1 MFHIK
6 NNEVFKGGEL
16 TVKRKNKEKTHTNVF
31 CVCYA
36 DMNLFL
42 QVCFFTMDFCVD
54 KRDDKESEIIC
65 TWLSDEQCREKVE
78 APLDLCM
85 TRCFDLWCLWQAKQ
99 CLVQALEY
107 RRHEVSYVMLGK
119 IHLMDGDIK
128 QAIDTYRA
136 AVE

>member
-1 MFHIK
+1 MLCKHEFVFVLFFH
-6 NNEVFKGGEL
+6 
-16 TVKRKNKEKTHTNVF
+16 
-31 CVCYA
+31 
-36 DMNLFL
+36 
-42 QVCFFTMDFCVD
+42 MDFCVD
-54 KRDDKESEIIC
+54 KRGDKENEMFY
-65 TWLSDEQCREKVE
+65 TWLSDKQCQEKVE

-119 IHLMDGDIK
+119 IYLMDGDIK